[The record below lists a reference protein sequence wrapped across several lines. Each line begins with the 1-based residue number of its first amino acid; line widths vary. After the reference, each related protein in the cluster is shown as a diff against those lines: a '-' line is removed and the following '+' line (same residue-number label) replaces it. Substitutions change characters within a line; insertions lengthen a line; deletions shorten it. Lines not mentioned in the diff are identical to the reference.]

1 MVEDCSKSNGGLIA
15 WAVFILLIGLL
26 LFVIWIIVY
35 QNRTSLDI
43 PVEWYIWIFLGI
55 GLFMMIVGIIWLII
69 LLYSASTKKKSCC
82 QHHHEGMPGQFLNE
96 PAMGGLLSQQQGQY
110 IIGAGVSSS
119 KPS

>member
-1 MVEDCSKSNGGLIA
+1 MVEDCSKNNGGLIA
-15 WAVFILLIGLL
+15 WAVFILLVGLL

-55 GLFMMIVGIIWLII
+55 GLFFMMVGIIWLII

-82 QHHHEGMPGQFLNE
+82 QHHDQMQGQFINE
-96 PAMGGLLSQQQGQY
+96 PAMGNVGQAYPGQY
-110 IIGAGVSSS
+110 VISPGITPP
-119 KPS
+119 KQ